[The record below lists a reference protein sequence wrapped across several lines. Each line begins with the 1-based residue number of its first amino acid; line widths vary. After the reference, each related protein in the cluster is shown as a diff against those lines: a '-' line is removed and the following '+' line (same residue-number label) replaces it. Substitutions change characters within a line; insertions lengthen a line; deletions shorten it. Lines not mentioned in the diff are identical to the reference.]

1 MKKVMIVED
10 DDAIRELVSQVSLR
24 EGFEPKGIASGEIA
38 VEEIRKFSPDLV
50 ILDIML
56 PGRDGLEI
64 CKECKLDD
72 KLRDVPIMMLTTKGE
87 ESDIVTGLELGAC
100 DYITKPFSPKILAAR
115 MKAAMRKTSPDPSP
129 TELPVKIHSISID
142 PKKFEV
148 EIKGKKTDLTAT
160 EFRLLYLLAKNPGRV
175 FTRSQIVSSVHGDD
189 YPATDRSV
197 DVQVVGL
204 RKKLGDRAGRFIE
217 TVRGVGYRMREDK

>member
-1 MKKVMIVED
+1 
-10 DDAIRELVSQVSLR
+10 
-24 EGFEPKGIASGEIA
+24 
-38 VEEIRKFSPDLV
+38 
-50 ILDIML
+50 
-56 PGRDGLEI
+56 
-64 CKECKLDD
+64 
-72 KLRDVPIMMLTTKGE
+72 MMLTAKGE